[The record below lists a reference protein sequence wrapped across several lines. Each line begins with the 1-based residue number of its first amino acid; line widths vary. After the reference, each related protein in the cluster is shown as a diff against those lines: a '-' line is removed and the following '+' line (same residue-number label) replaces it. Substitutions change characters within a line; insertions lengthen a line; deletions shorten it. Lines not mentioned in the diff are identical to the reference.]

1 MGGLDAEAQQTS
13 YLLEGN
19 TTQPS
24 FKMKYKTRAACSIPM
39 GDTVVIT
46 GGVHSGTSVSEYGRG
61 GWVRD
66 LAPLTFRRYSHGC
79 TSFLSASG
87 ERVSAIISYY
97 HIYILNILN

>member
-24 FKMKYKTRAACSIPM
+24 FKMKYLTSAACSIPM

-46 GGVHSGTSVSEYGRG
+46 GGVYSGTTVSVYGRW
-61 GWVRD
+61 GWSGD
-66 LAPLTFRRYSHGC
+66 LGPLTLPRFNHGC
-79 TSFLSASG
+79 TSFLSARG
-87 ERVSAIISYY
+87 ERVSGMIS
-97 HIYILNILN
+97 